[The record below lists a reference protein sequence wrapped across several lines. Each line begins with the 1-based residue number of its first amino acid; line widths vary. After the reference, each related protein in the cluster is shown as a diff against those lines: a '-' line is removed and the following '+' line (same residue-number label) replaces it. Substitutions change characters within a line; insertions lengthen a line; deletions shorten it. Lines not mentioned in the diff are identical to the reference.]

1 MPHTLDFC
9 ADKRF
14 KSSPPA
20 TRSTSLQDHWLVHV
34 AVRLLGGQDNEEKP
48 PAYEENPPAYA
59 GPITLFISGNRDHL
73 AKFITHCK
81 TNKSTTLL
89 VTTNKPTFTHATFAN
104 PEAADSVTAFLE
116 EANFNL
122 NTAPAKQSDNAPST
136 TLTIYMTTGEELSD
150 LPAAGAVEGVIT
162 KRSGPSCTVNYPNI
176 MDLYQSALRTE
187 GGQP

>member
-1 MPHTLDFC
+1 MTAPSVSVAKPKHPH
-9 ADKRF
+9 
-14 KSSPPA
+14 SPA
-20 TRSTSLQDHWLVHV
+20 HEV
-34 AVRLLGGQDNEEKP
+34 
-48 PAYEENPPAYA
+48 NPPAYA

-122 NTAPAKQSDNAPST
+122 TTAPAKQSDNAPST

-176 MDLYQSALRTE
+176 MDSTKVLSELRAANPKRICHFAPPSAVNRFVIA
-187 GGQP
+187 G